1 MVPPKPSLMRFVP
14 CFARR
19 IVGGDAAIEEFF
31 AIHIGDFEEGRR
43 RGGSEGCLIDV
54 DLCGIPVV

>member
-1 MVPPKPSLMRFVP
+1 MRFVP
-14 CFARR
+14 CFASR

-43 RGGSEGCLIDV
+43 RSGNEGCLIDV